1 MSKEY
6 DRLMTAK
13 SYIDEVLET
22 LAGEF
27 KPRVGLVLGSGL
39 GGYAANME
47 VLAEIPYRD
56 IPEFPVSTVPG
67 HDGKYIFGN
76 ILKQDG
82 SRVPVV
88 AMKGR
93 VHYYE
98 GYSAQTVVMPIRIM
112 GLLGVETVILT
123 NAAGGIN
130 LDFAPGDLMLIT
142 DHITG
147 YVPSPLIG
155 PNIDQLGPRFP
166 DMSKVY
172 DPKLQEIARGVAKE
186 MELDLKEGVY
196 VQFTGPQFETPSE
209 IKAFRLLGASAVGMS
224 TACEAI
230 AAGHMGLKVMGIS
243 CISNMASGILDQPL
257 THEEVQE
264 TADKVAHKFEQL
276 ITGIIAE
283 I

>member
-6 DRLMTAK
+6 ERLILAK
-13 SYIDEVLET
+13 SYIEER
-22 LAGEF
+22 LASQGLDF
-27 KPRVGLVLGSGL
+27 TPRIGLVLGSGL

-56 IPEFPVSTVPG
+56 ISEFPVSTVPG
-67 HDGKYIFGN
+67 HDGKYIFGYVA
-76 ILKQDG
+76 KSDG
-82 SRVPVV
+82 AKVPIV

-98 GYSAQTVVMPIRIM
+98 GYSVQTVVMPIRVM
-112 GLLGVETVILT
+112 GMLGIESVILT

-130 LDFAPGDLMLIT
+130 LDFAPGDLMLIS
-142 DHITG
+142 DQITG

-155 PNIDQLGPRFP
+155 PNIEELGTRFP
-166 DMSKVY
+166 DMSKLY
-172 DPKLQEIARGVAKE
+172 NPEYREIARQVAAE
-186 MELDLKEGVY
+186 MGIDLKEGVY

-209 IKAFRLLGASAVGMS
+209 IKAFRTLGASAVGMS

-276 ITGIIAE
+276 VTGIIVR